1 MEQLNMDKNFN
12 SSDLPP
18 KFITNLQNKYPEVI
32 FYNPYMTEIQ
42 DDVIIGRG
50 TRIGSMTILHSGA
63 VIGTECTIGS
73 HCNICECQIG
83 DRVSIQTGAHITRG
97 VVLEDDVFIGPG
109 VITLNDKLLGGSLAA
124 PRVEARAKVGGGVV
138 LLPSV
143 IVGSGAIVGAGSV
156 VTQNV
161 MPDSIVRGQPARL
174 HKPNE

>member
-1 MEQLNMDKNFN
+1 MDKT
-12 SSDLPP
+12 SKYSDSAS
-18 KFITNLQNKYPEVI
+18 KFIMNLQNKYPEVI
-32 FYNPYMTEIQ
+32 FYNPYMTEVQ
-42 DDVIIGRG
+42 DDVVIGRG

-63 VIGTECTIGS
+63 VIGDDCTIGS

-83 DRVSIQTGAHITRG
+83 NRVSIQTGVHITRG

-124 PRVEARAKVGGGVV
+124 PKVEARAKIGGGVV

-143 IVGSGAIVGAGSV
+143 IVGSDAIIGAGSV

-161 MPDSIVRGQPARL
+161 IPNSIVRGQPARI
-174 HKPNE
+174 HKPND